1 MSTQVKTKVV
11 VIFYSLYTHTWQ
23 LAQAIAEGAKEV
35 DGVEVEMYQVP
46 ELLPDDVIG
55 KMGAAQPK
63 DAMKDIPTITPE
75 IRKQVIKSADAI
87 VFGSPTRFGS
97 MTAQMKMFFDGLG
110 GLWFENACVGKI
122 ASCFTGSGTQHGG
135 NETTIMSMLA
145 PLLHLGFLYVGLP
158 YSCKEQKEINEVSG
172 GSPYGA
178 TFIAGSDG
186 SRAVSAN
193 EKACARFQGK
203 HVASIAKEL
212 KAGRVAL
219 HGEAADEEEVGVA
232 KETKGKEAAE
242 DEDKKGKKTEKSDG
256 GKKKAD
262 DKAKDGEK
270 KKKKDAGAKSKDGEK
285 KKKTK
290 KEEKKTKA

>member
-219 HGEAADEEEVGVA
+219 HGEAADEEEAGVA

-256 GKKKAD
+256 KKKAD
-262 DKAKDGEK
+262 GKDGEK
-270 KKKKDAGAKSKDGEK
+270 KKKKDAAAKSKDGEK

>member
-1 MSTQVKTKVV
+1 M
-11 VIFYSLYTHTWQ
+11 FNR
-23 LAQAIAEGAKEV
+23 
-35 DGVEVEMYQVP
+35 
-46 ELLPDDVIG
+46 
-55 KMGAAQPK
+55 AAQPK

-122 ASCFTGSGTQHGG
+122 ASCFSGSGTQHGG

-145 PLLHLGFLYVGLP
+145 PLLHLGFMYVGLP

-219 HGEAADEEEVGVA
+219 HGEVAEEDEAVA
-232 KETKGKEAAE
+232 KDTKGKETAPE
-242 DEDKKGKKTEKSDG
+242 DEKSGEDKKKAKKSEKTD
-256 GKKKAD
+256 GKKKTD
-262 DKAKDGEK
+262 DAKAKDGEK
-270 KKKKDAGAKSKDGEK
+270 KKTKKESSKPKDGEK
-285 KKKTK
+285 KKAK

>member
-1 MSTQVKTKVV
+1 
-11 VIFYSLYTHTWQ
+11 
-23 LAQAIAEGAKEV
+23 
-35 DGVEVEMYQVP
+35 
-46 ELLPDDVIG
+46 
-55 KMGAAQPK
+55 
-63 DAMKDIPTITPE
+63 MKDIPTITPE

-219 HGEAADEEEVGVA
+219 HGEAADEEEAGVA

-262 DKAKDGEK
+262 GKDGEK
-270 KKKKDAGAKSKDGEK
+270 KKKKDAAAKSKDGEK

>member
-178 TFIAGSDG
+178 TFIAGREG
-186 SRAVSAN
+186 SRAVRAN
-193 EKACARFQGK
+193 DKACARFQGK
-203 HVASIAKEL
+203 HVASLAKEL

-219 HGEAADEEEVGVA
+219 HGEAAEEDEVKAKETTDEEE
-232 KETKGKEAAE
+232 
-242 DEDKKGKKTEKSDG
+242 KKSEKKPKKTD
-256 GKKKAD
+256 GKKKDEGKGKD
-262 DKAKDGEK
+262 DKKKKDATKTKDGEK
-270 KKKKDAGAKSKDGEK
+270 KT
-285 KKKTK
+285 KKTK
-290 KEEKKTKA
+290 KTEEKKKN

>member
-1 MSTQVKTKVV
+1 MEA
-11 VIFYSLYTHTWQ
+11 HTWQ

-219 HGEAADEEEVGVA
+219 HGEAADEEEAGVA

-262 DKAKDGEK
+262 GKDGEK
-270 KKKKDAGAKSKDGEK
+270 KKKKDAAAKSKDGEK

>member
-1 MSTQVKTKVV
+1 
-11 VIFYSLYTHTWQ
+11 
-23 LAQAIAEGAKEV
+23 
-35 DGVEVEMYQVP
+35 
-46 ELLPDDVIG
+46 
-55 KMGAAQPK
+55 
-63 DAMKDIPTITPE
+63 MKDIPTITPE

-219 HGEAADEEEVGVA
+219 HGEAADEEEAGVA

-256 GKKKAD
+256 KKKAD
-262 DKAKDGEK
+262 GKDGEK
-270 KKKKDAGAKSKDGEK
+270 KKKKDAAAKSKDGEK